1 MELTE
6 TENIEQIKNS
16 LRSRL
21 QQVKFDL
28 GIKLSISSS
37 YTVYTM
43 KTFIDTANI
52 LLSLL
57 CDDFLIF
64 SFNYMNNF
72 FLLGNFMNQ
81 LISKTGVNNLIRH
94 VVKEFCSSSTKEGN
108 AENIEPEEIIK
119 ELYNKGIMKTI
130 LENVQ
135 WSDNF
140 EREIKEKI
148 QNNLKERIENPKEN
162 NEGISNSKKE
172 RALDDEEE
180 LIDSNR
186 EENSQ
191 DSDETLD
198 KDKKDQNNISG
209 ENDEIDK
216 YKMSNLE
223 RGEPQEN
230 YAEIVNEIPHK
241 ERYKGLLSKEI
252 CLIIT
257 DN

>member
-1 MELTE
+1 
-6 TENIEQIKNS
+6 
-16 LRSRL
+16 
-21 QQVKFDL
+21 
-28 GIKLSISSS
+28 
-37 YTVYTM
+37 
-43 KTFIDTANI
+43 
-52 LLSLL
+52 
-57 CDDFLIF
+57 
-64 SFNYMNNF
+64 
-72 FLLGNFMNQ
+72 
-81 LISKTGVNNLIRH
+81 
-94 VVKEFCSSSTKEGN
+94 VKEFCSSSTKEGN

-172 RALDDEEE
+172 RALDDEDE
-180 LIDSNR
+180 LIESNR

-198 KDKKDQNNISG
+198 KDRKNQNNISG

-223 RGEPQEN
+223 RGESQGH

-241 ERYKGLLSKEI
+241 ERYKGLLSKEM
-252 CLIIT
+252 CLIT